1 MADTVS
7 LSDLVL
13 GAFRRKGALIDPPA
27 YGVHEVLLPDE
38 EARQLGTNAHQRI
51 AFAPDLPPDGIAAEV
66 LHFGHPLVEAVI
78 SDLRRQPAAALQSIR
93 NVRLE
98 KPFLYDTVDKAL
110 SFPNAKLFPN
120 ARSSERWRL
129 HHYAVFA
136 FRISLIADEKREMIL
151 PMWMN
156 VQGGH
161 PVDGEGIERVAG
173 FDAGTLWDRLEPAA
187 VRWMDSP
194 PGDPI
199 SEEVLRLLLERA
211 RKSAGEVLGDTL
223 KSQQVRLNRLLELDR
238 ARLQQYYDDLVA
250 DLDRR
255 IGRAEPDRRVVLNAK
270 RDAVETE
277 RAAKLRDAE
286 QKYALRIE
294 LDLAAMALVAQ
305 PKLELD
311 VEIRRRTVAT
321 RRTAVWDPL
330 LHQVEPLVCDVCG
343 RPGTA
348 LLLCEHGHLA
358 HGGCMAPQCI
368 DCKRAYCRRCT
379 DRMSVCS
386 VCGRPVCLHSCISC
400 VECGRIT
407 CQAHAGLCHAVAVP
421 TRPLMQETGADRK
434 PPTSSSHLQDGKAP
448 AKSSARADKIRRTKP
463 EPGSRSKP
471 QSRPPQTEPQRE
483 MISSRLQADRM
494 DVSFDVVNER
504 LRAIVY
510 RRGRPVCER
519 SWDLVDEG
527 ILTECRCEAED
538 CREDGMVYRPAESG
552 SIKSQMEWF
561 VHLLMLEYTVPEERT
576 RYLSIRKG
584 KTSEEKGI
592 RLGGLWKD
600 EEMLAEMRAEFDAE
614 SRRHN
619 KQGM

>member
-7 LSDLVL
+7 LADLVL

-51 AFAPDLPPDGIAAEV
+51 AFAPDLPPDEIAAEV

-78 SDLRRQPAAALQSIR
+78 SDLRRQPAAALLSIR

-98 KPFLYDTVDKAL
+98 KPFLYDAVDKAL
-110 SFPNAKLFPN
+110 SFPNAKLFPD

-161 PVDGEGIERVAG
+161 PVDGGGIERVAG
-173 FDAGTLWDRLEPAA
+173 FDAGPLWDRLEPAA

-194 PGDPI
+194 TGDPV
-199 SEEVLRLLLERA
+199 SEEVLRSLLERA
-211 RKSAGEVLGDTL
+211 RKSAGEILGDTL
-223 KSQQVRLNRLLELDR
+223 KSQQVRLGRLLELDR

-255 IGRAEPDRRVVLNAK
+255 IGRAEPDRRVILTAK
-270 RDAVETE
+270 RDTVETE
-277 RAAKLRDAE
+277 RAAKLRDVE

-305 PKLELD
+305 PKMELD
-311 VEIRRRTVAT
+311 IEIRRRAETI

-358 HGGCMAPQCI
+358 HTECMAPQCI
-368 DCKRAYCRRCT
+368 DCKRAYCGRCA
-379 DRMSVCS
+379 DQISICS
-386 VCGRPVCLHSCISC
+386 VCRQPVCLHSRISC
-400 VECGRIT
+400 DECGRIT
-407 CQAHAGLCHAVAVP
+407 CQTHAGLCHAAAVP

-434 PPTSSSHLQDGKAP
+434 PPTPSSHLQNGMAP
-448 AKSSARADKIRRTKP
+448 AKPSGRVDKLHRTKP
-463 EPGSRSKP
+463 APVSRGKP
-471 QSRPPQTEPQRE
+471 QSRPSQTEPQQE
-483 MISSRLQADRM
+483 MISSRLRADRM
-494 DVSFDVVNER
+494 DVCFNTVSER
-504 LRAIVY
+504 LWAVVY

-552 SIKSQMEWF
+552 GIKSQMECF
-561 VHLLMLEYTVPEERT
+561 VRLLMLEYAVPEERMH
-576 RYLSIRKG
+576 YLSIRKG
-584 KTSEEKGI
+584 KTHEEKRI
-592 RLGGLWKD
+592 RLSGLWKD

-614 SRRHN
+614 SRRSN
-619 KQGM
+619 KQVM